1 MKHLLRKLHIGDH
14 HNRLDGETR
23 PVSSSNTSPSTT
35 PSSSNERIEPVESM
49 AVDRTA
55 VEAISSTNS
64 GGIDFNLLEEE
75 FQVQLALAISA
86 SDPDSTLDAESAQ
99 IDAAKRI
106 SLRSCPDVPVNNAD
120 SLAESL
126 SLRYWVCFLLF
137 G

>member
-1 MKHLLRKLHIGDH
+1 MSKMKHLLRKLHIGDH
-14 HNRLDGETR
+14 HNRFGGETR

-35 PSSSNERIEPVESM
+35 PSPSNERIEPVEST

-55 VEAISSTNS
+55 VEAISSSNS
-64 GGIDFNLLEEE
+64 SGIDFNLLEEE

-86 SDPDSTLDAESAQ
+86 SDPDSTLDTESAQ

-106 SLRSCPDVPVNNAD
+106 SLRSSPVVPVNDAD

-126 SLRYWVCFLLF
+126 SLRYGVRC
-137 G
+137 